1 MGYDIM
7 VRQAWKKPMSEAYYL
22 HLTDRLR
29 ELLSDPEAFEEGRLP
44 AERTLAE
51 RFKTTRVTLRQALAQ
66 LEGEGRIHRS
76 NRRGWF
82 VSPARLDYDPTRD
95 AGFNDYV
102 RAQGR
107 RPRTEVR
114 LTDTWPH
121 PPAAEA
127 LGLPADQPFF
137 HIRRRRFVDDRAVL
151 SESLWVVP
159 ERAPGLL
166 EGDYASHSLWG
177 ELRSRWGLIL
187 AHRSLRLYSEALPE
201 RVAAELGVAAGTA
214 GLSVRRAIFDER
226 GRPVEYDEEHWLH
239 DALCITVELDGK
251 A

>member
-1 MGYDIM
+1 
-7 VRQAWKKPMSEAYYL
+7 MSDAYYL
-22 HLTDRLR
+22 RLTDRLR
-29 ELLSDPEAFEEGRLP
+29 ELLGDPEACEKGRLP
-44 AERTLAE
+44 AERALAE
-51 RFKTTRVTLRQALAQ
+51 RFRTTRVTLRQALAQ

-107 RPRTEVR
+107 RPRTEV
-114 LTDTWPH
+114 LHTDTRSH

-127 LGLPADQPFF
+127 LGLAADQPFF

-151 SESLWVVP
+151 AESLWVVP

-166 EGDYASHSLWG
+166 AGDFATHSLWG
-177 ELRSRWGLIL
+177 ELRSRFGLTL

-201 RVAAELGVAAGTA
+201 REAAELGVAPGSA
-214 GLSVRRAIFDER
+214 GLGVRRAIFDER
-226 GRPVEYDEEHWLH
+226 RRPVEYDEESWLH

>member
-1 MGYDIM
+1 
-7 VRQAWKKPMSEAYYL
+7 MSDAYYL
-22 HLTDRLR
+22 RLTDRLR
-29 ELLSDPEAFEEGRLP
+29 ELLSDPHACEEGRLP

-51 RFKTTRVTLRQALAQ
+51 RFRTTRVTLRQALAQ

-107 RPRTEVR
+107 RPRTEVL
-114 LTDTWPH
+114 LTETRPY
-121 PPAAEA
+121 PTAAEA
-127 LGLPADQPFF
+127 LGLPADQPFC

-151 SESLWVVP
+151 AESLWVVP

-177 ELRSRWGLIL
+177 QLRSRWGLSL
-187 AHRSLRLYSEALPE
+187 THRSLRLYSEALPE
-201 RVAAELGVAAGTA
+201 REAAELGVAAGTA
-214 GLSVRRAIFDER
+214 GLSVRRTIFDER
-226 GRPVEYDEEHWLH
+226 RRPVEYDEEHWLH